1 MQTTKTS
8 IIKASGRTRS
18 PGLVV
23 VQPWPTSLQRA
34 MNMKSC
40 RGEKKQTS
48 KTRRNEQLLR
58 QRRERY
64 KKNGGSFWEQIKRY
78 RLFWG
83 FSSFGLDLNYSSPG
97 FVENKILLFHFQ
109 VKWNISQVGILANQF
124 VTFNL
129 VSLGHR
135 FFCTLMSLMSPRQK
149 RGCFQRRTS
158 PSADF

>member
-1 MQTTKTS
+1 MQKTKTS
-8 IIKASGRTRS
+8 VIKASGRRRS

-34 MNMKSC
+34 INMKSC

-64 KKNGGSFWEQIKRY
+64 KKNGGFFWEQIKRY

-83 FSSFGLDLNYSSPG
+83 FSSFGLDSNYSSPG
-97 FVENKILLFHFQ
+97 FVEKKILLFHFQ

-124 VTFNL
+124 VTINL

-135 FFCTLMSLMSPRQK
+135 FLCTLMSLMSPRQK
-149 RGCFQRRTS
+149 RGCLQRRTS
-158 PSADF
+158 PSTDF